1 MLNRLRGLQSSW
13 MEDRDH
19 TKETELISV
28 GSLIFQAV
36 SLDEKKQIQNK
47 KESPRAN
54 KCRIRKKLKTAR
66 LYSLPL
72 PGCPGTNFQ
81 YQSSPNANSST
92 VNIQIL
98 YHKSHF
104 QKNILQF

>member
-1 MLNRLRGLQSSW
+1 MLNRLRGLRSSW

-54 KCRIRKKLKTAR
+54 KCRIRKKLQ
-66 LYSLPL
+66 SDFIP
-72 PGCPGTNFQ
+72 CPCPVVLVLTF
-81 YQSSPNANSST
+81 ST
-92 VNIQIL
+92 SQVLMQTVL
-98 YHKSHF
+98 
-104 QKNILQF
+104 L